1 MPLFGGHKHDK
12 KQNTLHKDE
21 QMATGA
27 GATGGPNN
35 NLMAGGRAYAA
46 DSNDPS
52 AGGRGHHHQGMH
64 DQQQDYPIANDVR
77 LPPSFP
83 SSNSQHNPCLQ
94 YGNPGMNNRSGMGG
108 PGNDRY
114 NDYGGNQG
122 NIPPSSNLNASGGA
136 GHSTAGKVEKALGAA
151 VGSNALK
158 AKGMQKEMEANALK
172 TQSSELAEAERLE
185 REALLRRE
193 RAVAHGAH
201 PENRHLGGVDG
212 QNTLS

>member
-12 KQNTLHKDE
+12 KQNTLRKDE
-21 QMATGA
+21 QMTTGTGA
-27 GATGGPNN
+27 VGGPNN

-52 AGGRGHHHQGMH
+52 AGGRGRHHQGMH
-64 DQQQDYPIANDVR
+64 DQQQDYPVSND
-77 LPPSFP
+77 
-83 SSNSQHNPCLQ
+83 
-94 YGNPGMNNRSGMGG
+94 YGNLVMNDRSGMGG

-136 GHSTAGKVEKALGAA
+136 GHSTAGKVERALGAA

>member
-21 QMATGA
+21 QMATATGA
-27 GATGGPNN
+27 NGGPNN
-35 NLMAGGRAYAA
+35 NSMAGGRAYAA
-46 DSNDPS
+46 DSNDAS

-64 DQQQDYPIANDVR
+64 DRQHGYPISND
-77 LPPSFP
+77 
-83 SSNSQHNPCLQ
+83 
-94 YGNPGMNNRSGMGG
+94 YGNPGMNNQSGMGG
-108 PGNDRY
+108 PGYDRY

-212 QNTLS
+212 QNTLN

>member
-12 KQNTLHKDE
+12 KQNTLHKDD
-21 QMATGA
+21 QMATGT

-64 DQQQDYPIANDVR
+64 DQQQDYPIAND
-77 LPPSFP
+77 
-83 SSNSQHNPCLQ
+83 